1 MTSINV
7 PDTASPV
14 PPISA
19 NAAEATRIN
28 PKLVDH
34 VDVTL
39 EAFVGD
45 ARMTVAQ
52 LMALRRDAV
61 VPLEG
66 GLARP
71 VELRLNGITVATGE
85 LVAVDDK
92 LGVRLVGISE

>member
-1 MTSINV
+1 MLQIVSFNV
-7 PDTASPV
+7 PDQTSTGG
-14 PPISA
+14 
-19 NAAEATRIN
+19 AAGAPRIN
-28 PKLVDH
+28 PKLVEH

-45 ARMTVAQ
+45 ARMTVSE

-61 VPLEG
+61 VPLED

-71 VELRLNGITVATGE
+71 VELRLNGVTVATGE

-92 LGVRLVGISE
+92 LGVRLTGISE

>member
-1 MTSINV
+1 MTSSNV
-7 PDTASPV
+7 PDKASPAADA
-14 PPISA
+14 SA
-19 NAAEATRIN
+19 KTGDATRIN

-45 ARMTVAQ
+45 ARMTVSE

-71 VELRLNGITVATGE
+71 VELRLNGITIAKGE

-92 LGVRLVGISE
+92 LGVRLVEISE